1 MIISPH
7 YEAIKARAIA
17 LLTAPEGFNGSTA
30 DEIMSCSKWSFHNNI
45 GVALC
50 KARDAIDPVTSR
62 RVGRFNIGNFNKA
75 AREIARHMKERGR
88 HESHLPRSTA

>member
-17 LLTAPEGFNGSTA
+17 LSTAPEGFNGPTA
-30 DEIMSCSKWSFHNNI
+30 DEIMSCNGASTTISAWR
-45 GVALC
+45 C
-50 KARDAIDPVTSR
+50 ARRATIDPVTLC